1 MITDD
6 QLSQWLRTAVPAVD
20 QTTPSRDLWPAVVQR
35 AGTRERLSTADL
47 SIAAIVVIALLM
59 FPKWLLFLAYHL

>member
-20 QTTPSRDLWPAVVQR
+20 QTKPSRDLWPAVVQR
-35 AGTRERLSTADL
+35 AGTRERFSTADVGITAL
-47 SIAAIVVIALLM
+47 VVIALLM
-59 FPKWLLFLAYHL
+59 FPKWFWFLAYHL

>member
-6 QLSQWLRTAVPAVD
+6 QLSQWLRSSVPAAA
-20 QTTPSRDLWPAVVQR
+20 QRTPSRDLWPVVVQR

-47 SIAAIVVIALLM
+47 SIAAIVVIALVM
-59 FPKWLLFLAYHL
+59 FPKWFWFLAYNL